1 MLEHLF
7 ILIFPGRGQQAGVVD
22 LLARRRTLALGL
34 LIKLDE
40 GHPVGQ
46 PDIRQR
52 RDSAKGAPDAL
63 HEHSFRQKRQ
73 ILTGRSIVQE
83 QIGNGDD
90 NDWRSAGNLYG
101 WLWISK
107 RGDRRP
113 VPSRIIAEEA
123 MQGSNRVGCWLGDGQ
138 EGGEAP

>member
-1 MLEHLF
+1 M
-7 ILIFPGRGQQAGVVD
+7 
-22 LLARRRTLALGL
+22 
-34 LIKLDE
+34 
-40 GHPVGQ
+40 
-46 PDIRQR
+46 RQR
-52 RDSAKGAPDAL
+52 RDGAERAL
-63 HEHSFRQKRQ
+63 DTLHKHIFRQERQ

-138 EGGEAP
+138 KGGEAP